1 MPYGVLRF
9 GQARVPYCAME
20 YPRNILVLSS
30 KQIAKLSAG
39 ERLALIEAL
48 WDSLEQG
55 DLPITPAQAAE
66 LDRRDETYEQDAAGA
81 QPWEVVKKRIERN
94 LP

>member
-1 MPYGVLRF
+1 MNT
-9 GQARVPYCAME
+9 A
-20 YPRNILVLSS
+20 ILSS
-30 KQIAKLSAG
+30 EQIAKLSAR
-39 ERLALIEAL
+39 ERLALIEVL

-66 LDRRDETYEQDAAGA
+66 LDSRDETYEHDAAKA
-81 QPWEVVKKRIERN
+81 QSWEIVRKRIERN

>member
-1 MPYGVLRF
+1 MNAP
-9 GQARVPYCAME
+9 
-20 YPRNILVLSS
+20 ILTSE
-30 KQIAKLSAG
+30 QIAKLSAR
-39 ERLALIEAL
+39 ERLALIEVL

-66 LDRRDETYEQDAAGA
+66 LDVRDQTYEHDAANA
-81 QPWEVVKKRIERN
+81 QSWEVVRKRIERN

>member
-1 MPYGVLRF
+1 MNTV
-9 GQARVPYCAME
+9 
-20 YPRNILVLSS
+20 VLSS
-30 KQIAKLSAG
+30 QQIAHLSAR
-39 ERLALIEAL
+39 ERLVLIEAL

-66 LDRRDETYEQDAAGA
+66 LDDRDETYEQDAANA
-81 QPWEVVKKRIERN
+81 QSWEVIRKRIERN

>member
-1 MPYGVLRF
+1 MNT
-9 GQARVPYCAME
+9 A
-20 YPRNILVLSS
+20 VLSS
-30 KQIAKLSAG
+30 EQIAKLSAR

-55 DLPITPAQAAE
+55 DLPITSAQATE
-66 LDRRDETYEQDAAGA
+66 LDGRDETYEHDAANA
-81 QPWEVVKKRIERN
+81 QSWEVVRKRIERN

>member
-1 MPYGVLRF
+1 MNTV
-9 GQARVPYCAME
+9 
-20 YPRNILVLSS
+20 VLSS
-30 KQIAKLSAG
+30 EQIAKLSAR

-55 DLPITPAQAAE
+55 DLPITPTQAAE
-66 LDRRDETYEQDAAGA
+66 LDGRDETYEHDAANA
-81 QPWEVVKKRIERN
+81 QSWEVVRKRIERN